1 MIPAVKDS
9 VIGEGV
15 TLRGGVTTKGGL
27 QLSGEVHGEVR
38 ADRIAMAESSL
49 LEGSAEAEIVEVRGR
64 LTGTITGRDV
74 RLYATARVEADITYE
89 QLTIEMGARFQGRCI
104 PADAAKRQHAQGQGQ
119 QAKRA

>member
-27 QLSGEVHGEVR
+27 QLSGEVYGEVR
-38 ADRIAMAESSL
+38 ADRIATAEKSII
-49 LEGSAEAEIVEVRGR
+49 EGGAEGEIIEIRGR
-64 LTGTITGRDV
+64 LTGTINGRDV
-74 RLYATARVEADITYE
+74 RLYATAQVEADITYE
-89 QLTIEMGARFQGRCI
+89 QLTIEMGARFQGRCL
-104 PADAAKRQHAQGQGQ
+104 PADAAKRQGQ

>member
-27 QLSGEVHGEVR
+27 QLSGEVYGEVR

-89 QLTIEMGARFQGRCI
+89 QLTIEMGARFQGSCT
-104 PADAAKRQHAQGQGQ
+104 PADAAKPQGQAQ